1 MELRGETAQSEVRLT
16 SDPLV
21 AGAVH
26 PCLDLM
32 RSRRQTSPKRL
43 IEPGPSDEQIHALF
57 EAAAQAPDH
66 GRIRPWRFVLVGA
79 AARPDLGQAFASALR
94 ERDPLATPM
103 QVQDARD
110 KALRSPFLALAIA
123 RLDDAHAEIP
133 AAERYVSLGCALQNM
148 LLGAHALGYGAGL
161 VSGRAVHSRALR
173 DLFGIEA
180 GELAVCFVAVGTVSQ
195 DKPTRARPAPGEFVS
210 SLQVPAG
217 LGLLRSTGTGI
228 PERPD

>member
-1 MELRGETAQSEVRLT
+1 MTSESMGLRREIAESKVRLT
-16 SDPLV
+16 SEPRV

-43 IEPGPSDEQIHALF
+43 IDPGPSEEQIHALF

-66 GRIRPWRFVLVGA
+66 GRIRPWRFVHVGA
-79 AARPDLGQAFASALR
+79 AARPDLGEAFASALR
-94 ERDPLATPM
+94 ERDPLATST
-103 QVQDARD
+103 QLQDARD

-161 VSGRAVHSRALR
+161 VSGQAVHSRALR

-180 GELAVCFVAVGTVSQ
+180 GERAVCFVAVGSVSQ
-195 DKPTRARPAPGEFVS
+195 DKPTRERPAPREFVS
-210 SLQVPAG
+210 SL
-217 LGLLRSTGTGI
+217 
-228 PERPD
+228 

>member
-1 MELRGETAQSEVRLT
+1 MTSESMELRREIAQGEVRLT
-16 SDPLV
+16 SDPFV

-32 RSRRQTSPKRL
+32 RSRRQTAPKRL
-43 IEPGPSDEQIHALF
+43 IDPGPSEEQIHALF

-66 GRIRPWRFVLVGA
+66 GRIRPWRFVRVGA
-79 AARPDLGQAFASALR
+79 AARPDLGEAFASALR
-94 ERDPLATPM
+94 ERDPLAGPT
-103 QVQDARD
+103 QLRDARD

-133 AAERYVSLGCALQNM
+133 AAERCVSLGCALQNM

-173 DLFGIEA
+173 DLFGVEA

-195 DKPTRARPAPGEFVS
+195 DRPTRARPAPREFVS
-210 SLQVPAG
+210 SL
-217 LGLLRSTGTGI
+217 
-228 PERPD
+228 

>member
-1 MELRGETAQSEVRLT
+1 MAPSQRLGDSAPMELRGETAQSEVRPT
-16 SDPLV
+16 SDTLV

-26 PCLDLM
+26 PYLDLM

-66 GRIRPWRFVLVGA
+66 GRIRPWRFVLVGE

-103 QVQDARD
+103 QLQDARD

-123 RLDDAHAEIP
+123 RLDDAYAEIP

-180 GELAVCFVAVGTVSQ
+180 GELAVCFVAVGSVSQ
-195 DKPTRARPAPGEFVS
+195 DKPTRERPAPREFVS
-210 SLQVPAG
+210 SL
-217 LGLLRSTGTGI
+217 
-228 PERPD
+228 